1 MVRPPR
7 VQLGDASLS
16 GFAGAGSDQMRVMWQ
31 TTGEPDGDRFEAEF
45 RGVGDDAWTTT
56 PVESA
61 TGPGSRVDHWAD
73 FTGLDYNR
81 QYEYRIRHIRAGLLQ
96 TWTQAFFTR
105 LASHDPRPFAFAAYG
120 DSAWSEEIAP
130 FEAVQRAVGES
141 GASFTLLLGDNAYN
155 SGSAANLDA
164 RFQAPI
170 SAALLA
176 HHVEH
181 VAFGNHDVGVD
192 DGRPTEDGF
201 ATPIPQA
208 GRTAAAEP
216 PEWERPEHNYSFDY
230 GGVHFVTFDSNSIT
244 SQARLEG
251 LLNWVEA
258 DLAASDATWKVV
270 FTHHPVGAVVE
281 HDDELLVYSYYAGLV
296 ANRLAEARVDLFF
309 VGHSH
314 TYSWSY
320 PLIGYDDG
328 ALQFVPDHDRSYRQG
343 EGFVQVVAG
352 TGGRFL
358 RPGEFDY
365 PFIVSGF
372 SLDSQP
378 PAEHGFA
385 RIQVSSLQLKVEY
398 IAADDGSVLAAFSI
412 VIPTPSFAAGRF
424 AI

>member
-1 MVRPPR
+1 
-7 VQLGDASLS
+7 
-16 GFAGAGSDQMRVMWQ
+16 MRVMWQ
-31 TTGEPDGDRFEAEF
+31 TTGELDGDRFEAEF
-45 RGVGDDAWTTT
+45 RAVGEDAWTTA

-81 QYEYRIRHIRAGLLQ
+81 EYEYRIRHIRAGPVQ
-96 TWTQAFFTR
+96 TWTQAFSTR

-164 RFQAPI
+164 RFQAPS

-176 HHVEH
+176 HHVEY
-181 VAFGNHDVGVD
+181 VAFGNHDVNAGE
-192 DGRPTEDGF
+192 GLPTEDGF

-208 GRTAAAEP
+208 GRTAAVEP
-216 PEWERPEHNYSFDY
+216 PQSERPEHNYSFDY
-230 GGVHFVTFDSNSIT
+230 GGVHFVTFDSNSI
-244 SQARLEG
+244 SSRARLEG
-251 LLNWVEA
+251 LLDWVEG

-270 FTHHPVGAVVE
+270 FAHNPVGAVVE
-281 HDDELLVYSYYAGLV
+281 HEDELLAHSYYASLV
-296 ANRLAEARVDLFF
+296 ASRLAEARVDLFL

-314 TYSWSY
+314 TFSWSY

-328 ALQFVPDHDRSYRQG
+328 ALQFVPDRDRSYRQG
-343 EGFVQVVAG
+343 EGFVQVIAG

-358 RPGEFDY
+358 RGGEFDD

-385 RIQVSSLQLKVEY
+385 RIQVTGLQLKVEY
-398 IAADDGSVLAAFSI
+398 IAADDGSVLASFSI
-412 VIPTPSFAAGRF
+412 LIPTPSFAAGRF